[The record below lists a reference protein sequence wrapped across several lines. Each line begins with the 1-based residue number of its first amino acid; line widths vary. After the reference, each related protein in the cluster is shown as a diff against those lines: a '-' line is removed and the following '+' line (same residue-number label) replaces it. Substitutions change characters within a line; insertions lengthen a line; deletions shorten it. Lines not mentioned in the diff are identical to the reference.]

1 MSSCAMPEE
10 KLTSEQIRLEAEMLR
25 ATAIKLMQHA
35 ATLIEKSAE
44 LERRIAVSRDN
55 GNKSKKSTP

>member
-1 MSSCAMPEE
+1 MPEE